1 MITRMY
7 IYIQQ
12 DLISLRNIKGQD
24 WKYALFVI
32 FISYSQHIQRLS
44 AMGGD

>member
-1 MITRMY
+1 MY

-12 DLISLRNIKGQD
+12 DLISPRNIKGRD
-24 WKYALFVI
+24 WKYALLVI
-32 FISYSQHIQRLS
+32 FIYYSQHIRRHS